1 MDDNYIDQY
10 GDDNRSARSD
20 KSDPYYIPLVMG
32 ILSFICFAVYTWS
45 AFHARSAAM
54 CVILFVPVFSLIGMV
69 FSYTTRRVR
78 EKHFAIWL
86 MGSICC
92 VLCFILINLL
102 FLGNMLALAQD

>member
-32 ILSFICFAVYTWS
+32 ILSFICFAIYTWS
-45 AFHARSAAM
+45 AFHARSVAM
-54 CVILFVPVFSLIGMV
+54 CVILFVPVFSIIGMV
-69 FSYTTRRVR
+69 FSNITPIP
-78 EKHFAIWL
+78 FII
-86 MGSICC
+86 MM
-92 VLCFILINLL
+92 CFILINLL